1 MVICAH
7 YHLLHKFYHF
17 LCTLSICVQH
27 RIIILDIRKRKFL
40 GERKCEV
47 YKDYNSHPFSSF
59 EKVWLYTNFPEI
71 GQEWKTPSLTRQEY
85 SSKANSGSNNAG
97 AKVTVEDVIEI
108 RKRYDNGE
116 AVRKIWEDYQII
128 TVESVR
134 KIYKR

>member
-1 MVICAH
+1 MLF
-7 YHLLHKFYHF
+7 LLIWAIFLKLHRNFYCKNGRF
-17 LCTLSICVQH
+17 LSN
-27 RIIILDIRKRKFL
+27 F
-40 GERKCEV
+40 
-47 YKDYNSHPFSSF
+47 SF
-59 EKVWLYTNFPEI
+59 EKIWLYANFPEI
-71 GQEWKTPSLTRQEY
+71 GQEWRTPSLTRQEY

-134 KIYKR
+134 KICKR